1 MKVCVI
7 SAGFLIKDE
16 TIEVKEIMEGH
27 LPIEEK
33 LDLLHKKY
41 NTLVRDYK
49 RIERRVTECQKK
61 QLEVGVVLMVGVASY
76 LMFIRFLVTGI

>member
-1 MKVCVI
+1 MTMKVFVI
-7 SAGFLIKDE
+7 SAGFVIKDE
-16 TIEVKEIMEGH
+16 IIEVKEIMEGH

-33 LDLLHKKY
+33 VDVLYKKY

-61 QLEVGVVLMVGVASY
+61 QLEVGVVSIVG
-76 LMFIRFLVTGI
+76 RG